1 MKNIALTSAINY
13 NDYLKIFKQHNYYY
27 FDEIHVVTDT
37 NQDNELEEI
46 CNDVKFKLIKTDKF
60 YTFENQP
67 AKFNRGAAYTYAMS
81 LLKDPEIITIID
93 ADTLLPES
101 YSNIFTELKSK
112 NIFDQ
117 MISARRFVLETY
129 QDYSK
134 VFLEKD
140 SNYKLEMRSSDWG
153 WGYLQI
159 FHAKSK
165 WLKNG
170 LVYPENYDC
179 AVSDFMF
186 RRQFGWHI
194 FRQDT
199 EEHYWDPESQI
210 CLRQFPVYGLGPN
223 NINSRGR
230 TAPAFK

>member
-1 MKNIALTSAINY
+1 MKNTALTSAINY
-13 NDYLKIFKQHNYYY
+13 NDYLKIFKQHNYNY
-27 FDEIHVVTDT
+27 FDEIYIVTDT
-37 NQDNELEEI
+37 NQDNELEQI
-46 CNDVKFKLIKTDKF
+46 CDDVKFKLIKTDKF
-60 YTFENQP
+60 YTFENRP

-81 LLKDPEIITIID
+81 LLKNPEIITIID

-101 YSNIFTELKSK
+101 YNNIFAELKSK

-117 MISARRFVLETY
+117 MISSRRFVLETH

-199 EEHYWDPESQI
+199 EEHYWDPEAQI

>member
-13 NDYLKIFKQHNYYY
+13 NDYLKIFKKHNYNY
-27 FDEIHVVTDT
+27 FDKIYVATDL
-37 NQDNELEEI
+37 NEDKELEEI
-46 CNDVKFKLIKTDKF
+46 CDDPKFKLIKTNKF
-60 YTFENQP
+60 YSYQGKD
-67 AKFNRGAAYTYAMS
+67 AKFNRGAAYTYAMQQF
-81 LLKDPEIITIID
+81 DNPEIITIID
-93 ADTLLPES
+93 ADTLLPDK
-101 YSNIFTELKSK
+101 YFDIFKELQSKSS
-112 NIFDQ
+112 FDQ
-117 MISARRFVLETY
+117 MISARRYVLETY

-134 VFLEKD
+134 VFIEKD
-140 SNYKLEMRSSDWG
+140 LNYKLEIRSSDWG

-170 LVYPENYDC
+170 LIYPENYDC

-199 EEHYWDPESQI
+199 EEHYWDPEAQI
-210 CLRQFPVYGLGPN
+210 CLRQYPVYGLGPN

-230 TAPAFK
+230 RAEAFV

>member
-13 NDYLKIFKQHNYYY
+13 NDYLKIFKQHNYDY

-46 CNDVKFKLIKTDKF
+46 CNDGKFKLIKTDKF

-101 YSNIFTELKSK
+101 YNNIFAELKSK

-140 SNYKLEMRSSDWG
+140 FNYKLEMRSSDWG

-210 CLRQFPVYGLGPN
+210 CLRQSPVYGLGPN

>member
-13 NDYLKIFKQHNYYY
+13 NDYLKIFKQHNYNH
-27 FDEIHVVTDT
+27 FDEIYIVTDT
-37 NQDNELEEI
+37 NQDNELDQI
-46 CNDVKFKLIKTDKF
+46 CDDIKFKLIKTDKF

-81 LLKDPEIITIID
+81 LIKDPEIITIID

-101 YSNIFTELKSK
+101 YYDIFAKLKSK

-134 VFLEKD
+134 VFLQKD
-140 SNYKLEMRSSDWG
+140 PNYKLEMRSPDWG

-159 FHAKSK
+159 FHAQSK

-199 EEHYWDPESQI
+199 EEHYWDPEAQI

-230 TAPAFK
+230 RAPEFK

>member
-13 NDYLKIFKQHNYYY
+13 NDYLKIFKQHNYDY
-27 FDEIHVVTDT
+27 FDEIYVVTDT
-37 NQDNELEEI
+37 NQDDELEEI

-60 YTFENQP
+60 YTFQNQP

-101 YSNIFTELKSK
+101 YHNIFTELKSK
-112 NIFDQ
+112 DNFDQ

-140 SNYKLEMRSSDWG
+140 SNYKLEMRSFDWG

-194 FRQDT
+194 FRRDT
-199 EEHYWDPESQI
+199 EEHYWDPEAQI
-210 CLRQFPVYGLGPN
+210 CLRQFSVYGLGPN

-230 TAPAFK
+230 RAPEFK

>member
-13 NDYLKIFKQHNYYY
+13 NDYLKIFKKHNYNY
-27 FDEIHVVTDT
+27 FDEIYVATDT
-37 NQDNELEEI
+37 KEDKELENI
-46 CNDVKFKLIKTDKF
+46 CDDPKFKLIKTDKF
-60 YTFENQP
+60 YTFQNQP
-67 AKFNRGAAYTYAMS
+67 AKFNRGAAYTYVMEQFKYPS
-81 LLKDPEIITIID
+81 IIAIID

-101 YSNIFTELKSK
+101 YHNIFAELKSK
-112 NIFDQ
+112 QKFDF
-117 MISARRFVLETY
+117 MLSARRFVLETFE
-129 QDYSK
+129 DYSK

-140 SNYKLEMRSSDWG
+140 PSYQPQIRSNDWG

-159 FHAKSK
+159 FHTESK

-170 LVYPENYDC
+170 LIYPENYDC
-179 AVSDFMF
+179 AVSDFLF
-186 RRQFGWHI
+186 RKQFGWHI

-199 EEHYWDPESQI
+199 EEHYWDPEAQL

-230 TAPAFK
+230 RAPEFK

>member
-1 MKNIALTSAINY
+1 MKNVALTSAINY
-13 NDYLKIFKQHNYYY
+13 NDYLKIFKQHNYDF
-27 FDEIHVVTDT
+27 FDKIYVVTDT
-37 NQDNELEEI
+37 NEDKELYQI
-46 CNDVKFKLIKTDKF
+46 CDDPKFNLIKTDKF
-60 YTFENQP
+60 YTFQNQP

-81 LLKDPEIITIID
+81 LIENPQIITIID
-93 ADTLLPES
+93 ADTLLPKDYHS
-101 YSNIFTELKSK
+101 IFEELKSTDS
-112 NIFDQ
+112 FDQ
-117 MISARRFVLETY
+117 MISARRYVLESY

-134 VFLEKD
+134 VFLEKYID
-140 SNYKLEMRSSDWG
+140 YKPEMKSPDWG

-165 WLKNG
+165 WLKQG

-179 AVSDFMF
+179 AISDFMF

-199 EEHYWDPESQI
+199 EEHYWDPEAQI

-230 TAPAFK
+230 RAPAFI

>member
-1 MKNIALTSAINY
+1 MKNTALTSAINY
-13 NDYLKIFKQHNYYY
+13 NDYLKIFKQHNYDY
-27 FDEIHVVTDT
+27 FDEIYVVTDL
-37 NQDNELEEI
+37 NKDEELEQI
-46 CNDVKFKLIKTDKF
+46 CSQSKFKLIKTDKF
-60 YTFENQP
+60 YSFQNQP

-81 LLKDPEIITIID
+81 LFENPEIITIID
-93 ADTLLPES
+93 ADTLLPEI
-101 YSNIFTELKSK
+101 YHLIFKELKSRGK
-112 NIFDQ
+112 FDQ

-134 VFLEKD
+134 VFIEKD
-140 SNYKLEMRSSDWG
+140 VNYTPEMRSFDWG

-159 FHAKSK
+159 FHAGSK

-170 LVYPENYDC
+170 LIYPENYDC

-186 RRQFGWHI
+186 RKQFGWHI

-199 EEHYWDPESQI
+199 EEHYWDPEAQI
-210 CLRQFPVYGLGPN
+210 CLRQHSVYGLGPN

-230 TAPAFK
+230 NAPAFK

>member
-1 MKNIALTSAINY
+1 MKNTALTSAINY
-13 NDYLKIFKQHNYYY
+13 NDYLTIFKKHNYEY
-27 FDEIHVVTDT
+27 FDEIYVVTDL
-37 NQDNELEEI
+37 NEDKDLKNI
-46 CNDVKFKLIKTDKF
+46 CDDPKFRLIKTDKF
-60 YTFENQP
+60 YTFQNQP
-67 AKFNRGAAYTYAMS
+67 AKFNRGAAYTYAMQQFQN
-81 LLKDPEIITIID
+81 PEIITIID
-93 ADTLLPES
+93 ADTLLPEK
-101 YSNIFTELKSK
+101 YIDIFKELKLKAS
-112 NIFDQ
+112 FDQ

-140 SNYKLEMRSSDWG
+140 PNYKLEMRSFDWG

-159 FHAKSK
+159 FHARSK

-170 LVYPENYDC
+170 LFYPENYDC

-199 EEHYWDPESQI
+199 EEHYWDPEAQV

-230 TAPAFK
+230 RAPAFK